1 MDEQPAPT
9 RCLIKSVTIDR
20 PAAEVHAFL
29 ADVTN
34 WPRWAIVNI
43 LSVQPGTEPDWWSIE
58 APQGPAE
65 IRLRA
70 DPATGIV
77 DHDFRDP
84 AYPDDVATVPAR
96 VVANGRGA
104 HVSLTI
110 FQPPGMDDADFERE
124 MAPVDRELATLKEL
138 LERA

>member
-20 PAAEVHAFL
+20 PAADVHAFL
-29 ADVTN
+29 AEVTN

-43 LSVQPGTEPDWWSIE
+43 LSVGPSPHPGWWSIE
-58 APQGPAE
+58 TPQGAAE

-70 DPATGIV
+70 DAATGTV

-84 AYPDDVATVPAR
+84 DDPEDVAAVPAR

-110 FQPPGMDDADFERE
+110 FQPPGMEDADFDEA
-124 MAPVDRELATLKEL
+124 MAPVDRELATLREL
-138 LERA
+138 LERG

>member
-1 MDEQPAPT
+1 MPEPAAPT
-9 RCLIKSVTIDR
+9 RYLVKSITIDR
-20 PAAEVHAFL
+20 PAADVHAFL

-43 LSVQPGTEPDWWSIE
+43 LSVRPSPHHGWWNIDT
-58 APQGPAE
+58 PQCPAE

-70 DPATGIV
+70 DAATGIV

-84 AYPDDVATVPAR
+84 GYPDDMATVPAR

-110 FQPPGMDDADFERE
+110 FQPPGMQDADFDRA

-138 LERA
+138 LEGG